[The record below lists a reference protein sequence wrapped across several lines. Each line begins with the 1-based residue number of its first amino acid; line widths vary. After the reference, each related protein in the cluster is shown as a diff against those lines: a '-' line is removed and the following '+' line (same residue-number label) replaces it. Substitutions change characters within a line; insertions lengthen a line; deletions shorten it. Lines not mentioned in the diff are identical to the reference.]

1 MSKVRTYKSIN
12 RVEVFQEKAK
22 VMSNDLLK
30 NQLQVFMAVVGPDS
44 DFYDKARL
52 EVLSK
57 EAESRKQKI

>member
-1 MSKVRTYKSIN
+1 MSKVKTYKTIN

-22 VMSNDLLK
+22 LMSDALLK

-44 DFYDKARL
+44 DFYDRARL

-57 EAESRKQKI
+57 EAESRRQHE